1 MSQNIDLERKK
12 SKIGLMK
19 KCSKAKEKK
28 RRDGAWKR
36 WKRNQ
41 NLRNKEKFKVVR
53 NEYVIVRKVE
63 ERKFEKDIVKKCKA
77 QPKLFHIFINGKM
90 KSKETIKR
98 L

>member
-1 MSQNIDLERKK
+1 
-12 SKIGLMK
+12 MK

-63 ERKFEKDIVKKCKA
+63 ERKFEKGHCE
-77 QPKLFHIFINGKM
+77 KM
-90 KSKETIKR
+90 QGTTKTVPYIHKWKNKIKGDH
-98 L
+98 